1 MKTFE
6 IILEDE
12 ETKKRIFVQESGWD
26 AEDMLATLSEKYGF
40 GYIVVRV
47 IPMDSE
53 DEENLTLDYSD
64 ELLANDKPWN
74 MVESRCTE
82 TILDYGEL
90 EEDIEEEYAD

>member
-26 AEDMLATLSEKYGF
+26 AEDMLAVLSEKYGF
-40 GYIVVRV
+40 GYIIVRV
-47 IPMDSE
+47 TPVECE
-53 DEENLTLDYSD
+53 DEENPLIDHSD

-74 MVESRCTE
+74 MVECRYTE
-82 TILDYGEL
+82 NITDYGDTEDT
-90 EEDIEEEYAD
+90 EETYVD